1 AQFFRACGWTLN
13 SCHVEVW
20 CLFPTGVLFTA
31 VLQTGGN
38 VGPFQGDTTLIF
50 NRAITN
56 VGEAYDISTGL
67 FKAPVTG
74 YYCFSFSYQA
84 DKREQ
89 SGLTLMKNSEAIVK
103 AFNSNKP
110 GSQHV
115 DNASS
120 TACLELQQ
128 GDKVSVVLPNGC
140 HVCGIGGTTSFTGFL
155 ISKA

>member
-1 AQFFRACGWTLN
+1 M
-13 SCHVEVW
+13 S
-20 CLFPTGVLFTA
+20 VLFTA

-56 VGEAYDISTGL
+56 VGEAYDTSTGL

-74 YYCFSFSYQA
+74 YYCFSFSYRA

-89 SGLTLMKNSEAIVK
+89 SGLTLMKNDEAIV

-110 GSQHV
+110 GCLHV

-120 TACLELQQ
+120 TACLELQR

>member
-1 AQFFRACGWTLN
+1 M
-13 SCHVEVW
+13 S
-20 CLFPTGVLFTA
+20 VLFTA

-74 YYCFSFSYQA
+74 YYCFSFSYRA

-110 GSQHV
+110 GIQHV

-120 TACLELQQ
+120 TACLELQR
-128 GDKVSVVLPNGC
+128 GDHVSVVLPNGC
-140 HVCGIGGTTSFTGFL
+140 HACGIGGTTSFTGFL

>member
-1 AQFFRACGWTLN
+1 MT
-13 SCHVEVW
+13 SIMTD
-20 CLFPTGVLFTA
+20 PSKKMSVLFTA

-56 VGEAYDISTGL
+56 VGEAYDISTVSLLTGL

-74 YYCFSFSYQA
+74 FYCFSFSYQA

-89 SGLTLMKNSEAIVK
+89 SGLTLMKNDEAIVK
-103 AFNSNKP
+103 AFNSNQP
-110 GSQHV
+110 GIQHV

-120 TACLELQQ
+120 TACLELQR
-128 GDKVSVVLPNGC
+128 GDHVSVVLPKSC
-140 HVCGIGGTTSFTGFL
+140 HVCGIGKTTSFTGFL

>member
-1 AQFFRACGWTLN
+1 G
-13 SCHVEVW
+13 

-67 FKAPVTG
+67 FKAPDTG
-74 YYCFSFSYQA
+74 YYCFSFSYRA

-128 GDKVSVVLPNGC
+128 GDKVSVVLPKSC